1 MEKGN
6 QITFTR
12 KTFKFGNSQAIT
24 IPQSLNVPMKAKLK
38 ITVEMIETPDEPAS
52 E

>member
-12 KTFKFGNSQAIT
+12 RTFKFGNSQAIT
-24 IPQSLNVPMKAKLK
+24 IPQSLNVPMKAELK
-38 ITVEMIETPDEPAS
+38 ITVEMISAPEEKTE
-52 E
+52 

>member
-12 KTFKFGNSQAIT
+12 RTFKFGNSQAIT
-24 IPQSLNVPMKAKLK
+24 IPQSLNVPMKAELK
-38 ITVEMIETPDEPAS
+38 ITVEMISTPEDKS

>member
-24 IPQSLNVPMKAKLK
+24 IPQSLNVPMKAELK
-38 ITVEMIETPDEPAS
+38 ITVEMIGTPEDKS